1 MTISK
6 ISETKQGRF
15 ALFDETGEFLFS
27 VDGETLYKNHIR
39 VDQELSAAQLSQLQS
54 QSDTRRAKD
63 KALEYLSLR
72 DHASGELYEKLCRRF
87 DEQSAAAAVAEMQR
101 LELLDD
107 ARFAQHRAKY
117 LAGQNR
123 SVREIR
129 QKLMQAGVGRQEAED
144 ALRQLEPD
152 EAAACRAVLE
162 KKYLRKLREGRRDAV
177 IAALARRG
185 FSYGDIR
192 SAISTYE
199 AGGAGEDRDA
209 PVWD

>member
-1 MTISK
+1 M
-6 ISETKQGRF
+6 
-15 ALFDETGEFLFS
+15 FDSTGEFLFS

-39 VDQELSAAQLSQLQS
+39 VGQEWDDCQLAQLQS

-87 DEQSAAAAVAEMQR
+87 DEASAAAAVAEMQR

-123 SVREIR
+123 SPREIR

-144 ALRQLEPD
+144 ALRSLAPD
-152 EAAACRAVLE
+152 EEKACRAVLE
-162 KKYLRKLREGRRDAV
+162 KKYLRKLREGHRDAV

-185 FSYGDIR
+185 FSYSVIR
-192 SAISTYE
+192 RAVSEWEE
-199 AGGAGEDRDA
+199 APEPEP
-209 PVWD
+209 PVWE